1 MNLTKIIEATGM
13 TTREA
18 TFHRVMY
25 LKTHMAELAETIG
38 WFEDQQEAAIGD
50 DRRLCELFALDVLGE
65 FLKEARELQRL
76 TRALKGKPAA
86 PGRITDEQIAS
97 ARAFPI
103 ERVIDFDRQGKA
115 LAPCH
120 ADKSPSLSWDR
131 KRNRA
136 YCFPCGKG
144 FSALDYLVQYQGLK
158 FADAVKQ
165 LAA

>member
-1 MNLTKIIEATGM
+1 M
-13 TTREA
+13 TIHEA
-18 TFHRVMY
+18 TFHRAMY
-25 LKTHMAELAETIG
+25 LKAHMAELADAIE
-38 WFEDQQEAAIGD
+38 WYEDQQEAAVGD
-50 DRRLCELFALDVLGE
+50 DRRLCELFALDVLDE
-65 FLKEARELQRL
+65 FLAEARELQRL

-103 ERVIDFDRQGKA
+103 EQIIDFVKGKA

-120 ADKSPSLSWDR
+120 ADKNPSLSWDR

-136 YCFPCGKG
+136 HCFVCDKS
-144 FSALDYLVQYQGLK
+144 FSALDYLMEVMGLK
-158 FADAVKQ
+158 FIDAVKQ